1 MAKTYKRTKYKTRA
15 RARRQLQTRRQLRT
29 QRRRKQKRGGASTT
43 KVPSILLGPYRYS
56 GEECIKKMINATP
69 PNELTLTLNPAVLNT
84 YAMLLL
90 TAPNSITYRNQMK
103 PGVKAFIDDINK
115 RRLLEYKREHSNTKR
130 MPPSIKGDLRL
141 LNAAYVAEILSPA
154 VNKNATI
161 QEIIDWLTAA
171 PQPTLQQLPQP
182 TQPTATKEKVLVLC
196 QRKLDENG
204 EELVNKDIDN
214 LLDALNIGA
223 DRYIKYASPM
233 DENHVGKVDF
243 EGEFGGD
250 LDFTKNNFT
259 KGDYSVIILNT
270 CPFRFMKYDIIN
282 EYLKPNGR
290 IVLSKFDKR
299 TPTNFVEQQADANGF
314 YKRRMDDAKDKL
326 SDAGFELEKTY
337 KDALVF
343 RRK

>member
-1 MAKTYKRTKYKTRA
+1 MAKTYKRTYKKKKYKRSKYKRTHK
-15 RARRQLQTRRQLRT
+15 RR
-29 QRRRKQKRGGASTT
+29 RGGATT
-43 KVPSILLGPYRYS
+43 QTNVPSILLDPYRHS
-56 GEECIKKMINATP
+56 SEECIKKMIKATP
-69 PNELTLTLNPAVLNT
+69 PNELTITLSPAVLNT

-90 TAPNSITYRNQMK
+90 TAPNSITYSSQMK
-103 PGVKAFIDDINK
+103 PDVKAYIDDINK
-115 RRLLEYKREHSNTKR
+115 RRLLEYKREHSNTKQ

-161 QEIIDWLTAA
+161 QDIIDWLTTPPEPTRPTRPTS
-171 PQPTLQQLPQP
+171 PQPT
-182 TQPTATKEKVLVLC
+182 TAQPTATKEKVLVLC

-204 EELVNKDIDN
+204 EELVNKDIDK

-223 DRYIKYASPM
+223 DRDIKYASPM

-243 EGEFGGD
+243 EGEFGKN
-250 LDFTKNNFT
+250 DFTKNNFI

-270 CPFRFMKYDIIN
+270 CPFRFMKYGIIS
-282 EYLKPNGR
+282 EYVKPNGR

-299 TPTNFVEQQADANGF
+299 TPTNFVEQADGNGF
-314 YKRRMDDAKDKL
+314 YQRRLGDAKGDAKDKL

>member
-1 MAKTYKRTKYKTRA
+1 M
-15 RARRQLQTRRQLRT
+15 
-29 QRRRKQKRGGASTT
+29 
-43 KVPSILLGPYRYS
+43 
-56 GEECIKKMINATP
+56 IKATP

-90 TAPNSITYRNQMK
+90 TSPNSITYRSQMK
-103 PGVKAFIDDINK
+103 PDVKALIDDMNK
-115 RRLLEYKREHSNTKR
+115 RRLLEYKEMHSNPKK
-130 MPPSIKGDLRL
+130 MPASIKGDLRQ
-141 LNAAYVAEILSPA
+141 LNASYVAEILSPD

-161 QEIIDWLTAA
+161 QEIIDWLIGGPRS
-171 PQPTLQQLPQP
+171 PQPISPQP
-182 TQPTATKEKVLVLC
+182 TKEKVLVLC

-204 EELVNKDIDN
+204 EELVNKDIDK

-223 DRYIKYASPM
+223 DRDIKYASRM
-233 DENHVGKVDF
+233 DENHIGKVDF
-243 EGEFGGD
+243 EGDFGNN
-250 LDFTKNNFT
+250 DFTKNNFI

-270 CPFRFMKYDIIN
+270 CPFRFMKYEIIN

-299 TPTNFVEQQADANGF
+299 APTNFVEQQADGNGF
-314 YKRRMDDAKDKL
+314 YQRRVSDAKDKL

>member
-1 MAKTYKRTKYKTRA
+1 
-15 RARRQLQTRRQLRT
+15 
-29 QRRRKQKRGGASTT
+29 
-43 KVPSILLGPYRYS
+43 
-56 GEECIKKMINATP
+56 
-69 PNELTLTLNPAVLNT
+69 
-84 YAMLLL
+84 
-90 TAPNSITYRNQMK
+90 
-103 PGVKAFIDDINK
+103 
-115 RRLLEYKREHSNTKR
+115 
-130 MPPSIKGDLRL
+130 
-141 LNAAYVAEILSPA
+141 LSPD

-161 QEIIDWLTAA
+161 QDIIDWLTGA
-171 PQPTLQQLPQP
+171 PQPTTPQP
-182 TQPTATKEKVLVLC
+182 TRTTKEKVLVLC

-223 DRYIKYASPM
+223 DRDIKYASPM

-243 EGEFGGD
+243 EGEFGKN
-250 LDFTKNNFT
+250 DFTKNNFI

-299 TPTNFVEQQADANGF
+299 TPTNFVEQADSNGF
-314 YKRRMDDAKDKL
+314 YKRRMGDAKDKL
-326 SDAGFELEKTY
+326 SNAGFELEKTY

>member
-1 MAKTYKRTKYKTRA
+1 
-15 RARRQLQTRRQLRT
+15 
-29 QRRRKQKRGGASTT
+29 
-43 KVPSILLGPYRYS
+43 
-56 GEECIKKMINATP
+56 
-69 PNELTLTLNPAVLNT
+69 
-84 YAMLLL
+84 
-90 TAPNSITYRNQMK
+90 
-103 PGVKAFIDDINK
+103 VKAFIDNINK
-115 RRLLEYKREHSNTKR
+115 RRLLEYKRQHSNTKK
-130 MPPSIKGDLRL
+130 MPPSVKGDLRL
-141 LNAAYVAEILSPA
+141 LNTAYVAEILAPD

-161 QEIIDWLTAA
+161 QDIIDWLTTAPQLTAPQLTA
-171 PQPTLQQLPQP
+171 PQPTTPQPTTPQPTTPQP
-182 TQPTATKEKVLVLC
+182 TQTTKEKVLVLC

-223 DRYIKYASPM
+223 DRDIKYASPM

-243 EGEFGGD
+243 EGEFGKN
-250 LDFTKNNFT
+250 DFTKKNFT

-270 CPFRFMKYDIIN
+270 CPFRFMKYNIIN

-299 TPTNFVEQQADANGF
+299 TPTNFVEQQADGNGF
-314 YKRRMDDAKDKL
+314 YQRRMGDAKDKL